1 MKKTGYKDIFIFIS
15 GSTPQVI
22 TESIYALAM
31 KKPPVYPDGIF
42 IVTTCKGKALAEKA
56 LFEGGILKTLTDE
69 YDMPPIDTKQ
79 ISFIIPS
86 DCSGNLLEDIRD
98 EKENEAMGD
107 LITSFIRKMTK
118 DSSYKL
124 HCSIAGG
131 RKTMSFYL
139 GSALQLFGRP
149 WDKLYHVLVT
159 PEFESNPEFF
169 YKPKRNK
176 TLTPPLSP
184 SLSKRGMGG
193 VMGKELKPLNT
204 KDAVITLAELPFI
217 RLRDKVS
224 LEGKGFKKLVEEGQK
239 DIDMAIVQPE
249 LIVNLQ
255 KKALEIG
262 DKTVSLTPV
271 NLMIYTAYLRHKLN
285 HCKYPERQ
293 YCRECTDCFPSLVD
307 LTTRPAL
314 EEMAKDYK
322 LMYPSRV
329 DDMLNKKEYKTGL
342 THDVVRQAISKIRNE
357 LTKTLSD
364 ETLSSYYS
372 ITTSLRGYGT
382 SRHGVRAEKSKI
394 RIQS

>member
-1 MKKTGYKDIFIFIS
+1 MKKTGYKNIFIFIT

-22 TESIYALAM
+22 TETIYALAM

-56 LFEGGILKTLTDE
+56 LFDRGVLKTLTDE
-69 YDMPPIDTKQ
+69 YDLPPIAIKE
-79 ISFIIPS
+79 ISFIIPT
-86 DCSGNLLEDIRD
+86 DCSGNLLDDIRD
-98 EKENEAMGD
+98 EAENEAMGD
-107 LITSFIRKMTK
+107 LITSFIREKTK
-118 DSSYKL
+118 NPSYKL

-169 YKPKRNK
+169 YKPKRDRIITPLN
-176 TLTPPLSP
+176 PPLD
-184 SLSKRGMGG
+184 KGG
-193 VMGKELKPLNT
+193 DGGLKQLHT
-204 KDAVITLAELPFI
+204 KDAEIVLAELPFI

-224 LEGKGFKKLVEEGQK
+224 LDGKGFKKLVEEGQK
-239 DIDMAIVQPE
+239 EIDMAIVQPE
-249 LIVNLQ
+249 LILNLQ
-255 KKALEIG
+255 EKLLQIG
-262 DKTVSLTPV
+262 DKAIRLTPA
-271 NLMIYTAYLRHKLN
+271 NLMIYTAYIRYKLN

-322 LMYPSRV
+322 IMYPSRV

-342 THDVVRQAISKIRNE
+342 THEVVRQAISKIKKE
-357 LTKTLSD
+357 IEKSLAD

-382 SRHGVRAEKSKI
+382 SRHGIRAEKSKI
-394 RIQS
+394 RIEQ